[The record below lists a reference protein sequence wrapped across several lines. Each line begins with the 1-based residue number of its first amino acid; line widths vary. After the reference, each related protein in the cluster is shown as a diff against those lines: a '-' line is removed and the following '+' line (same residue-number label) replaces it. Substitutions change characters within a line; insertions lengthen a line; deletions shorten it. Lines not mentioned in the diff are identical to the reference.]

1 MKPNPKKLQAIRDFT
16 QPKTVTQ
23 IKSFLGL
30 TGYYCKFIRNFAK
43 HSKPL
48 TILTKKDQPFRWTNE
63 QQTAFDYLKTKL
75 CEDPILD
82 RSYKYPD
89 FSQQFTLTTDASN
102 ESIGAVFSQ
111 NNLLRCFISHT
122 LNPAE
127 KNTTTEKELLAIV
140 WAIK

>member
-16 QPKTVTQ
+16 QPKNATQ

-30 TGYYCKFIRNFAK
+30 TGHYRNFAK

-75 CEDPILD
+75 CEKPIL
-82 RSYKYPD
+82 KYPD

-102 ESIGAVFSQ
+102 EGIGAVLSQ
-111 NNLLRCFISHT
+111 NNLLCCFISRS

-127 KNTTTEKELLAIV
+127 KITPPRKKNSSR
-140 WAIK
+140 